1 MQSPFH
7 EHRAALVLTITLV
20 FVFIT
25 LAGCSSI
32 NAPSLPTARAEKPTV
47 PPGGILLQGAGATF
61 PSVLYQKWFAT
72 YQQQHPETVVA
83 YEAVGSGEGIRRFV
97 GQNVKDADKVDFG
110 ASDAAMQDEQ
120 MARVPGGVIL
130 LPVTAGTVVLA
141 YNIPGVGG
149 ELKLSRQAYA
159 GIFLGQIKSWNDP
172 VITRSNPGLKLPKLT
187 IATVVR
193 QDGSGTTFAFTK
205 HLDSVSTAW
214 RSQFGP
220 ATLVNWPGN
229 AMRASGNEGV
239 AARIKQSIGAIGYV
253 SYEFALKAGLSI
265 AQLENREGKFVA
277 PSEKSGMA
285 AIAQA
290 ELPDNLRVY
299 VPDPTGPG
307 SYPIVTLTWILLYRN
322 YADERRAL
330 ALHQMLRWCLTD
342 GQKYAP
348 ELHYVP
354 LPPNVV
360 ARSLVALNDIE
371 LQKQ

>member
-1 MQSPFH
+1 MRNPFQERH
-7 EHRAALVLTITLV
+7 ATLVVATTLV
-20 FVFIT
+20 FVFT
-25 LAGCSSI
+25 MLSGCTPA
-32 NAPSLPTARAEKPTV
+32 NVPSPSVRAEKPRV
-47 PPGGILLQGAGATF
+47 PAGGILLHGAGATF

-72 YQQQHPETVVA
+72 YQQQHPDTVVE
-83 YEAVGSGEGIRRFV
+83 YETVGSGEGIRRFI
-97 GQNVKDADKVDFG
+97 GQGVKDEDKIDFG
-110 ASDAAMQDEQ
+110 ASDAAMQDAQ
-120 MARVPGGVIL
+120 MARVQGGAIL
-130 LPVTAGTVVLA
+130 LPVTAGAVVLA
-141 YNIPGVGG
+141 YNIPGAGG

-159 GIFLGQIKSWNDP
+159 GIFLGQIKSWSDP
-172 VITRSNPGLKLPKLT
+172 VIARSNPGLKLPKLT
-187 IATVVR
+187 ITTVVR

-205 HLDSVSTAW
+205 HLDSVSAAW

-239 AARIKQSIGAIGYV
+239 AARIKQSIGSIGYV
-253 SYEFALKAGLSI
+253 SYEFALKAGLNV
-265 AQLENREGKFVA
+265 ALLENREGRFVA

-299 VPDPTGPG
+299 VPDPTGPD

-322 YADERRAL
+322 YTDARKAL

-354 LPPNVV
+354 LPANVI
-360 ARSLVALNDIE
+360 ARSLVALDNIE
-371 LQKQ
+371 PQKQ

>member
-1 MQSPFH
+1 MRNPFQ
-7 EHRAALVLTITLV
+7 EHHAALVLATTLV
-20 FVFIT
+20 FVFIV
-25 LAGCSSI
+25 LAGCTST
-32 NAPSLPTARAEKPTV
+32 NVPLPSVRAERPRV
-47 PPGGILLQGAGATF
+47 PDGGILLHGAGATF

-72 YQQQHPETVVA
+72 YQQQHPDTVVE
-83 YEAVGSGEGIRRFV
+83 YEAVGSGEGIRRFI
-97 GQNVKDADKVDFG
+97 GQGVKDEDKIDFG
-110 ASDAAMQDEQ
+110 ASDAAMQDAQ
-120 MARVPGGVIL
+120 MARVQGGAIL
-130 LPVTAGTVVLA
+130 LPVTAGAVVLA

-149 ELKLSRQAYA
+149 ELKLSRQAYV

-172 VITRSNPGLKLPKLT
+172 AIARSNPGLKLPKLT
-187 IATVVR
+187 ITTVVR

-239 AARIKQSIGAIGYV
+239 AARIKQSIGSIGYV
-253 SYEFALKAGLSI
+253 SYEFALKAGLNV
-265 AQLENREGKFVA
+265 ALLENREGRFVA
-277 PSEKSGMA
+277 PSEKSGMV

-299 VPDPTGPG
+299 VPDPTGPD

-322 YADERRAL
+322 YTDARKAL

-354 LPPNVV
+354 LPANVI
-360 ARSLVALNDIE
+360 ARSLVALDNIE
-371 LQKQ
+371 PQKQ